1 MVSVKAP
8 QNLTMRG
15 GEPIAIVGTG
25 CRFPGGASSPSK
37 LWEMLLDKRDAL
49 RAIPMDRWNSEGF
62 HHSNGERAGALNVK
76 HAYLLRENVREW
88 DASFFGINPRE
99 AEAVDPQHRILL
111 ETVYEA
117 MESGGF
123 TMEAMQGSDTAVYV
137 GVMTADYCEMLLR
150 SPESL
155 PTYFATGTNS
165 SILSNRLSYFY
176 DLKGPS
182 ETINTACSSS
192 LVAVHRGVQSLRS
205 GEARMAI
212 AGGANLILNP
222 EFMASESNL
231 HMLSAEGRSRM
242 WDAGA
247 NGYARGEGFAAVI
260 MKRLS
265 DAIADGDDITCII
278 RETGVNSDGRTK
290 GITLPSGEAQTSLI
304 QQVYRR
310 AGLNPFSALDRPQ
323 YFEAH
328 GTGTP
333 AGDPI
338 EANGIRDAFFAEN
351 VKREGENLIVGSV
364 KTAMGHTEGT
374 AGLAGLIKTANA
386 IKLGVIPGNLLFQ
399 SYNPKI
405 LPLLDHLAL
414 ATETQAWPAPP
425 AGQPRRASVNCFGF
439 GGTNAHAIVESYSP
453 APALHRKQ
461 LMPASTQT
469 PMAIP
474 LVLSANNEASLAT
487 MVSNYRDFI
496 ASNDQINLNDLAWTL
511 QNRRSELAL
520 KVTFAGPSREA
531 LLANMTAIIGKTQ
544 QSPPA
549 AIGTRCDHRSKSP
562 RILGVFTGQGAQW
575 ANMGRELVL
584 SSSMA
589 KASVVH
595 LDAALAELPD
605 GPAWTLEDVICDKQ
619 AGKRIDEAEFSQPVC
634 TAVQVMLVDILR
646 SVGHKFTTV
655 VGHSSGEI
663 GAAYAAGVVSASEA
677 IKIAYYRGLHTKLA
691 QGPSGKEGT
700 MLAAGLS
707 HEDADEFCAQPAL
720 SGRIQVAASN
730 APESVTLSGDID
742 AIKEAKIILDD
753 RGIFARALKVNKAY
767 HSQHMNP
774 VSVPYM
780 ASLRA
785 CLINPKLP
793 SDGCTWVSS
802 VTGDPII
809 DEVDLKALKS
819 VYWKDNMLK
828 PVLFSTAVEQA
839 VLGEEPFD
847 FAIEV
852 GPHTALKGPFL
863 QTYKAATGVSLPYG
877 GTLARF
883 TNDIAAMSNCLG
895 GLMNHVAP
903 SALTTSEYIQ
913 SFQSGVAPAL
923 ATGLPT
929 YAWDHSQIYWGET
942 RYSRKYRQRSKP
954 RHDLLGAQLPDD
966 LEHDMR
972 YRNTIRVS
980 ETPWLAG
987 HKVQGQIVY
996 PGAAYLVMALE
1007 ASKDLA
1013 KDKQTKLVE
1022 LLDIELSRAIALEEG
1037 SAGVDTLLTLKKTH
1051 EGPLNGEDL
1060 IEAEFSIFSA
1070 IGVDAETWD
1079 LNMKGRL
1086 RVVLA
1091 DSNTPDIILP
1101 VRDDTPVLLSTLNV
1115 ESFYNSL
1122 VKIGFNYTG
1131 LFHRLTGIS
1140 RRMNRATA
1148 TAIEYPEDPE
1158 MPAMMHPALMDASF
1172 QTVFAALHFPGDGGM
1187 ASPYLPTGIKCLR
1200 ISTDRDEAAPATQVT
1215 IDTFITSN
1223 ENTKI
1228 VADIEMCDS
1237 TTGAPR
1243 LQIEGLACTSLERAN
1258 ADNDVELYSQ
1268 TIWRPEV
1275 SSTASKF
1282 ALSAEGATAELSMV
1296 DLCERLAYMYLRKLD
1311 HSVARKEVETFSWN
1325 HQRIFQFIDHL
1336 FPVVENGQHPTLR
1349 AEWAKDDPIWLETQ
1363 AAKHMDQVDIQLI
1376 TTVGQNLL
1384 SVVRGE
1390 TNLLECMM
1398 KDDMLNR
1405 YYALGQQIKE
1415 SNVSLSRAVGQVVHR
1430 YAGMKILEVGAGN
1443 GSVTKGV
1450 FEEIGHLFKSYIF
1463 TDFTDKSFEKA
1474 RENLQKWTGKMKFQ
1488 PLEIEGD
1495 VTAQGFEKHS
1505 FDMVIASNVVQTSQN
1520 LQRTMENIRLL
1531 LKPGGYVL
1539 LQEISVP
1546 DVLRVK
1552 FMTLGLPAWW
1562 LGDDDSR
1569 RFGPAASMSQWT
1581 SLLKE
1586 TGFSGVDQVTND
1598 LADRPMFMTSVVLSQ
1613 ALSDEVKFL
1622 REPLCPPALPIVL
1635 KDICIIGGNQARNA
1649 EITAYISE
1657 SCRRLGNELPRLSY
1671 IDSIDKAH
1679 LHTTPF
1685 TSVIFVQDLDQP
1697 IWKDLKQETITGLQS
1712 VVDQARQVLWVTSGC
1727 RLENAYANMSVGVGR
1742 GMQSEYAHV
1751 QFQLLDIEPSEAE
1764 TSNDLIAAASLRLFA
1779 DDAIRAAS
1787 PNILWTAESELVVKN
1802 GKFLIPR
1809 ITADQVLNNRLNA
1822 RRRPIQ
1828 KKVSP
1833 AETQVMVSESEGS
1846 YVLSEPHL
1854 SMIAT
1859 KDTSAIKIKVTHSLL
1874 SAVKVGEN
1882 MHMYLTIGKVVEGGD
1897 IASGKD
1903 VLAFSNINASIID
1916 VPASQVVPI
1925 YVKVDSPPRF
1935 IESVA
1940 NTFVSTA
1947 LFSKLRHGSAVLFLG
1962 PDRSLASAFQ
1972 ATAEALGLKIFSAS
1986 TLPVPAG
1993 SKTIYINPHTPERI
2007 LRNILPAKVD
2017 MVLDFSG
2024 LDQPSSISALQ
2035 GSAECI
2041 NTKVH
2046 DLFGKKPSSGI
2057 NEAPDYLHDE
2067 LLKAHF
2073 VAANFVDRSEDPEIV
2088 SLSQISNSKTRAY
2101 PAVLDFTKASE
2112 VSVQIAPINT
2122 KELFRSDKTYLL
2134 VGCTGGL
2141 GQALCR
2147 WMVYNGAKHL
2157 ALTTRNPKS
2166 VNQVWLDEMAAAGG
2180 NIQIFACD
2188 VTDGTSLRKT
2198 HEEICRKMPQ
2208 IVGVANAAMVLADR
2222 LFNDITLEDFQ
2233 ISLRPKVDG
2242 TNQLDELFG
2251 ERSDLD
2257 FFILFSSLAN
2267 TVGNRG
2273 QTNYLAA
2280 NGYMQTIAAQRRARG
2295 LTASVMHIG
2304 MVIGIGV
2311 VSQDAALESS
2321 LKRQKWMAISEPE
2334 FLDMF
2339 AECIL
2344 VGRPNSGHSNDIITG
2359 LPRNSTLPRAD
2370 NPWYASNPRFSHM
2383 VLKEEGED
2391 NSSTGGSSLPIKQRL
2406 AAATTAE
2413 QRAEI
2418 IQGDFLQK
2426 MSRILQ
2432 ASAENIEVKQPLLA
2446 LGVDSLM
2453 AMEIR
2458 SWFLS
2463 SIDVDVPVLKVL
2475 GGGSIQTLCAEAGA
2489 LVKIVNESA
2498 GEIDISITK
2507 GTSPPSEA
2515 SASSGASTPSLLA
2528 TRPSTPGLSED
2539 FTWLSR
2545 AGSETGEYDGVE
2557 LLPGMERVGRM
2568 SFSQERLWFLQSFLT
2583 NPATYNITLAYRIK
2597 GPFRVADFNQAFYD
2611 LIDRH
2616 ETLRTAFFT
2625 DKTNYLAYLGAVEK
2639 TPFVM
2644 VQKPYTGEAQVKDEF
2659 NLTNNHS
2666 YDLENAESMKA
2677 TLLIE
2682 SPTSHVLIMGFHHI
2696 AVDATS
2702 SQILVRDIAA
2712 IYSGDKL
2719 APLKYQYIDYASKQR
2734 ATVEQAL
2741 SKDVAYW
2748 KSEFPDVPET
2758 LPLFDFGTVKSRKP
2772 LTEYNIRII
2781 DARLDASFTATL
2793 KAASQ
2798 KLRVTPFH
2806 LHLATLQTMLHK
2818 LLNIEDVCIGITD
2831 ANKNDPD
2838 HVDTLGFFVNLLP
2851 LRFKVE
2857 GSRSFAKLTQQAR
2870 DKTLAAL
2877 EHSQIPYNV
2886 LLDKLEVP
2894 RSTTS
2899 NPMFQVLMNYK
2910 MGSLRSVPFGE
2921 CEAEVVDFQDA
2932 SNPYDLQFDVE
2943 LAVDGTTLITVSTQS
2958 YLYSEEDL
2966 STVLK
2971 SYTHLL
2977 KTLSSKPS
2985 LPIKDQ
2991 SVFSIKEAHKAIAIG
3006 TGPRVNIDQ
3015 SITINRMFDWAVK
3028 ARSNNIAVVD
3038 NVGGKLTWIEM
3049 ASWVSTI
3056 AAHLLGLGV
3065 RPQAFV
3071 GVNCEPSA
3079 MSVCYW
3085 LAVIR
3090 IGAIYVPLDTSNP
3103 AARLELIVNDC
3114 KPVAIICDEQTWAV
3128 AQRAFR
3134 APNRHIFKLSDIG
3147 GRRTKY
3153 TEDMSKPHEI
3163 ACVIYTSGTTGTP
3176 KGTLLTNSNF
3186 VNHIYGVNKEWDIG
3200 REVVL
3205 QPTNLGFDLSLAQM
3219 MQFVASQGKLV
3230 VASLQTRTDP
3240 MALVNLMVEHQV
3252 TYTIVTPSV
3261 YALILRQ
3268 DPALL
3273 QQLTAWRTAFSCG
3286 EPLTSAIVQQ
3296 FQKVNLPNLRLLNSC
3311 GPTEITIINSA
3322 WEIPLQDPNASEQNM
3337 IVGSSL
3343 PNYSTYIL
3351 DEHLNPVPVG
3361 FPGEMVCGGA
3371 SISQGYLGQAELT
3384 AAKWVADPF
3393 ASDADLAKGWDRMYR
3408 TGDRAKMLPDGRFV
3422 FLGRIAGDNQVKLRG
3437 VRIELDDIRSTIVRE
3452 SKGSITE
3459 AAVCLRGEG
3468 ENAFLVAFVVLS
3480 RQITDTRKFLAG
3492 LPLPSAM
3499 IPNTFVTLDILPRTP
3514 NGKIDMRAL
3523 AALDLPSHDSQ
3534 QKSEDSAPI
3543 DLTMTEASLKEIW
3556 SRCLP
3561 AGVSVAGVRGD
3572 SDFFVLGGNSM
3583 LLVNVQAMIRDT
3595 FNANIALYT
3604 LFQSSTL
3611 ESMAA
3616 QIEAVSQVETTVV
3629 INWDSETALD
3639 PRLSE
3644 PSPHS
3649 LGLRPVSRSYV
3660 EIILTGATGFLG
3672 TQILRELVAD
3682 ERVGKIHCI
3691 AIRLPDGKTSRSLPI
3706 ASSKIVKY
3714 YGDLASERLGLTDA
3728 QFTELSKKADRIIHN
3743 GCDVSFLK
3751 SYKSLSASNLGST
3764 KELVRL
3770 AMVRKTPFHFVSTAG
3785 VASFI
3790 PEQDLGE
3797 RFIPDCPPPVDGS
3810 MGYAASKWAGEKYL
3824 LAAATQLGLPVWVHR
3839 PSNILGEGAASVNM
3853 TANILEYSIRVGA
3866 VPRTPGIDG
3875 HMQFVEVDEVAY
3887 LLVNSLFARSQ
3898 DGAVVKNHCGD
3909 DRVRIRELGTYL
3921 ENKFGRKLAVCE
3933 LDDWVEEV
3941 QKAGLS
3947 VGLGSLIREVLRNS
3961 AGTASLKTL
3970 SKRRY

>member
-1 MVSVKAP
+1 MVSTKPVS
-8 QNLTMRG
+8 NVTMQG

-37 LWEMLLDKRDAL
+37 LWDMLLDKRDAL
-49 RAIPMDRWNSEGF
+49 RAIPMDRWNSDGF

-76 HAYLLRENVREW
+76 HAYLLKENVREW

-123 TMEAMQGSDTAVYV
+123 SMEHMQGSDTAVYV
-137 GVMTADYCEMLLR
+137 GVMTADYYEMLLR

-165 SILSNRLSYFY
+165 SILSNRLSYFF

-222 EFMASESNL
+222 EFMATESNL

-265 DAIADGDDITCII
+265 DAIADGDDISCII

-290 GITLPSGEAQTSLI
+290 GITLPSGEAQTNLI
-304 QQVYRR
+304 QQVYRK
-310 AGLNPFSALDRPQ
+310 AGLNPYSALDRPQ

-338 EANGIRDAFFAEN
+338 EANGIRDAFFSET
-351 VKREGENLIVGSV
+351 VKREGENLLVGSV

-425 AGQPRRASVNCFGF
+425 PGQPRRASVNCFGF
-439 GGTNAHAIVESYSP
+439 GGTNAHAIVESYHP
-453 APALHRKQ
+453 APVLSRKQ
-461 LMPASTQT
+461 LMPATSQA
-469 PMAIP
+469 PLAIP
-474 LVLSANNEASLAT
+474 LVLSANNEASLAA
-487 MVSNYRDFI
+487 MVSKYHDFI
-496 ASNDQINLNDLAWTL
+496 ENNEQLNLNDLAWTL

-520 KVTFAGPSREA
+520 KATFSGPTREA
-531 LLANMTAIIGKTQ
+531 LLANLAAVVEKTK

-549 AIGTRCDHRSKSP
+549 AIGKRRDNRAKKA

-575 ANMGRELVL
+575 ANMGRELML

-589 KASVVH
+589 KQSVVQ

-605 GPAWTLEDVICDKQ
+605 GPAWTLEDVICDKE

-646 SVGHKFTTV
+646 SVGHTFTTV

-663 GAAYAAGVVSASEA
+663 GAAYAAGVVNASEA

-707 HEDADEFCAQPAL
+707 HEDADEFCCHPAL
-720 SGRIQVAASN
+720 VGRIQVAASN
-730 APESVTLSGDID
+730 APESVTLSGDVD
-742 AIKEAKIILDD
+742 AVKEAKAMLDE

-785 CLINPKLP
+785 CRIQPKLP
-793 SDGCTWVSS
+793 IEGCTWVSS
-802 VTGDPII
+802 VTGDPIV
-809 DEVDLKALKS
+809 DEMDLKALTS

-839 VLGEEPFD
+839 VLGEEAFD

-863 QTYKAATGVSLPYG
+863 QTYKAATGSNLPYG

-883 TNDIAAMSNCLG
+883 TNDIGAMANCLG
-895 GLMNHVAP
+895 GLMNYKAP
-903 SALTTSEYIQ
+903 SEITTDDYIR
-913 SFQSGVAPAL
+913 SFQSGVSPML
-923 ATGLPT
+923 STGLPT

-972 YRNTIRVS
+972 YRNTVRVS

-1013 KDKQTKLVE
+1013 KDHPTKLVE

-1051 EGPLNGEDL
+1051 EGPLNGENF
-1060 IEAEFSIFSA
+1060 IEAEFAIFSA
-1070 IGVDAETWD
+1070 VGVDAENWD
-1079 LNMKGRL
+1079 LNMKGRM

-1101 VRDDTPVLLSTLNV
+1101 VRDDTPVLLSSLNV

-1122 VKIGFNYTG
+1122 VEIGFNYTG
-1131 LFHRLTGIS
+1131 LFNRLTSID

-1148 TAIEYPEDPE
+1148 SAIEYPEDPE

-1200 ISTDRDEAAPATQVT
+1200 ISTDRDEAAEATPVT

-1223 ENTKI
+1223 ENMKI

-1243 LQIEGLACTSLERAN
+1243 MQIEGLACTSLERAN

-1268 TIWRPEV
+1268 TVWRPEV
-1275 SSTASKF
+1275 TRTAQDIVLTSEDVSSEPS
-1282 ALSAEGATAELSMV
+1282 LV
-1296 DLCERLAYMYLRKLD
+1296 DLCERLAYMYLRKLNT
-1311 HSVARKEVETFSWN
+1311 SVSRQEVESFSWN
-1325 HQRIFQFIDHL
+1325 HQRIFQFINHL

-1349 AEWAKDDPIWLETQ
+1349 AEWAEDDSNWLEAQ
-1363 AAKHMDQVDIQLI
+1363 ATKHLDQVDIQLI

-1430 YAGMKILEVGAGN
+1430 YAGMKILEVGAGT
-1443 GSVTKGV
+1443 GTVSKGV
-1450 FEEIGHLFKSYIF
+1450 FEEIGHLFKSYAF
-1463 TDFTDKSFEKA
+1463 TDSTDKSFDRA

-1488 PLEIEGD
+1488 QLEIEGD
-1495 VTAQGFEKHS
+1495 IVEQGFEEHS
-1505 FDMVIASNVVQTSQN
+1505 YDMIIASNVVQTSQN

-1531 LKPGGYVL
+1531 LKPGGYVV

-1562 LGDDDSR
+1562 AGDEDSR

-1598 LADRPMFMTSVVLSQ
+1598 LADRPMYMTSIVLSQ
-1613 ALSDEVKFL
+1613 ALSDEVQFL
-1622 REPLCPPALPIVL
+1622 REPLCPPTLPITL

-1649 EITAYISE
+1649 EITTYITE
-1657 SCRRLGNELPRLSY
+1657 SCRLLGNELPTFSF
-1671 IDSIDKAH
+1671 IDTIQKAQ
-1679 LHTTPF
+1679 LHTAPIS
-1685 TSVIFVQDLDQP
+1685 SVIFVQDLDEP
-1697 IWKDLKQETITGLQS
+1697 IWKNLKQETIAGLQS

-1727 RLENAYANMSVGVGR
+1727 RLQNAYANMSVGVGR
-1742 GMQSEYAHV
+1742 GLQSEYAHV

-1779 DDAIRAAS
+1779 DDAIRAVC
-1787 PNILWTAESELVVKN
+1787 PNILWTAEPELVIKN

-1809 ITADQVLNNRLNA
+1809 ITADQVLNDRLNA

-1833 AETQVMVSESEGS
+1833 AETQVVVSESDGS

-1854 SMIAT
+1854 SMTAT

-1874 SAVKVGEN
+1874 SAIKVGEN
-1882 MHMYLTIGKVVEGGD
+1882 MHMYLIIGKVVEGGE
-1897 IASGKD
+1897 IAPGKD

-1925 YVKVDSPPRF
+1925 YVKVDSPPKF

-1940 NTFVSTA
+1940 STFVSTA
-1947 LFSKLRHGSAVLFLG
+1947 LFSKLRHGSTVLFLG
-1962 PDRSLASAFQ
+1962 PDKSLASAFQ
-1972 ATAEALGLKIFSAS
+1972 ATAEALGLKTFSAS
-1986 TLPVPAG
+1986 TTPVPAG
-1993 SKTIYINPHTPERI
+1993 SKTVYINPHTPERI
-2007 LRNILPAKVD
+2007 LRNILPAKID

-2024 LDQPSSISALQ
+2024 LDQPSSIAALQ
-2035 GSAECI
+2035 GNDECI
-2041 NTKVH
+2041 NTKIH
-2046 DLFGKKPSSGI
+2046 DLFGKKASSGI
-2057 NEAPDYLHDE
+2057 NKVSDCLHDE

-2073 VAANFVDRSEDPEIV
+2073 VAANFVDRSEAPEIV
-2088 SLSQISNSKTRAY
+2088 SLSQVASSSKTIAY
-2101 PAVLDFTKASE
+2101 PAVLDFTKDAE

-2122 KELFRSDKTYLL
+2122 KELFRADKTYLL

-2147 WMVYNGAKHL
+2147 WMVQNGAKHL

-2166 VNQVWLDEMAAAGG
+2166 VNQTWLDEMATAGG
-2180 NIQIFACD
+2180 NVQIFACD
-2188 VTDGTSLRKT
+2188 VTDGSSLRKT
-2198 HEEICRKMPQ
+2198 HEEICRKMPP
-2208 IVGVANAAMVLADR
+2208 IAGVANAAMVLADR

-2233 ISLRPKVDG
+2233 ISLKPKVDG

-2251 ERSDLD
+2251 EGSNLD

-2273 QTNYLAA
+2273 QSNYLAA

-2321 LKRQKWMAISEPE
+2321 LKRQKWMAISEPA

-2339 AECIL
+2339 AECVIC
-2344 VGRPNSGHSNDIITG
+2344 GRPDSGHSNDIITG
-2359 LPRNSTLPRAD
+2359 IPRNSALPGAD
-2370 NPWYASNPRFSHM
+2370 NPWYASNLRFSHM

-2391 NSSTGGSSLPIKQRL
+2391 NSSAGGSSLPIKQRL
-2406 AAATTAE
+2406 AAAATAE
-2413 QRAEI
+2413 ARAEI
-2418 IQGDFLQK
+2418 IQGDFVQK

-2432 ASAENIEVKQPLLA
+2432 AAAENIECSQPLLA

-2463 SIDVDVPVLKVL
+2463 QIDVDMPVLKVL

-2489 LVKIVNESA
+2489 LVKIVAASEEVELA
-2498 GEIDISITK
+2498 DITK

-2515 SASSGASTPSLLA
+2515 SASSGTSTPSLLA
-2528 TRPSTPGLSED
+2528 TPPSTPGLSED
-2539 FTWLSR
+2539 FTWISR
-2545 AGSETGEYDGVE
+2545 AGSETGEYDGIE

-2644 VQKPYTGEAQVKDEF
+2644 EQKPYTGEAQIKEEF
-2659 NLTNNHS
+2659 NRTNDHS

-2712 IYSGDKL
+2712 IYSGEKL
-2719 APLKYQYIDYASKQR
+2719 APLKFQYIDYANKQR
-2734 ATVEQAL
+2734 ATVDQAL

-2748 KSEFPDVPET
+2748 RNEFPDVPET

-2772 LTEYNIRII
+2772 LTEYNIRIMET
-2781 DARLDASFTATL
+2781 RLDASFTATL

-2818 LLNIEDVCIGITD
+2818 LLNIDDICIGITD

-2857 GSRSFAKLTQQAR
+2857 GARSFAKLTQQAR

-2899 NPMFQVLMNYK
+2899 NPLFQVLMNYK
-2910 MGSLRSVPFGE
+2910 MGSLRSVPIGE

-2943 LAVDGTTLITVSTQS
+2943 LAVDGTTLITVTTQQ

-2966 STVLK
+2966 ATVLN

-2991 SVFSIKEAHKAIAIG
+2991 SVFSVKDAHSALAIG
-3006 TGPRVNIDQ
+3006 TGPRINIDQ

-3038 NVGGKLTWIEM
+3038 NVGGQLTWIEM

-3056 AAHLLGLGV
+3056 SAHLLRLGV
-3065 RPQAFV
+3065 KPQAFV

-3085 LAVIR
+3085 LAVLR
-3090 IGAIYVPLDTSNP
+3090 IGAIYVPLDPSNP
-3103 AARLELIVNDC
+3103 VSRLELIVNDC
-3114 KPVAIICDEQTWAV
+3114 DPAAIICDEHTWAA
-3128 AQRAFR
+3128 AQRSFR
-3134 APNRHIFKLSDIG
+3134 VPNRHIFKLSDMG
-3147 GRRTKY
+3147 GRRTHY
-3153 TEDMSKPHEI
+3153 TEDMSKPNDT

-3176 KGTLLTNSNF
+3176 KGTLLKNSNF
-3186 VNHIYGVNKEWDIG
+3186 VNHIYGVNKEYDIANG
-3200 REVVL
+3200 KEVVL

-3219 MQFVASQGKLV
+3219 MQFIASQGKMV

-3240 MALVNLMVEHQV
+3240 MELVKLMVEHQV

-3261 YALILRQ
+3261 YSLILRQ

-3273 QQLTAWRTAFSCG
+3273 YQLTEWRSAFSCG

-3296 FQKVNLPNLRLLNSC
+3296 FQKINLPKLRLLNSC

-3322 WEIPLQDPNASEQNM
+3322 WEIPLSDPTASEQNM

-3351 DEHLNPVPVG
+3351 DDNLNPVPVG

-3371 SISQGYLGQAELT
+3371 SISQGYLGQKELT
-3384 AAKWVADPF
+3384 AAKWVPDPF
-3393 ASDADLAKGWDRMYR
+3393 ASDADIAKGWDRMYR

-3452 SKGSITE
+3452 SKGAITE

-3468 ENAFLVAFVVLS
+3468 DNAFLVAFAVLG
-3480 RQITDTRKFLAG
+3480 QEIPDTRKFLAG
-3492 LPLPSAM
+3492 LPLPSTM
-3499 IPNTFVTLDILPRTP
+3499 IPNKFFAIDNLPRTP

-3523 AALDLPSHDSQ
+3523 AAIELPSFQEVDDST
-3534 QKSEDSAPI
+3534 PI

-3556 SRCLP
+3556 GRCLP
-3561 AGVSVAGVRGD
+3561 AGVSVAGVRGS

-3595 FNANIALYT
+3595 FAANIALYT

-3616 QIEAVSQVETTVV
+3616 QIEAVSDVETTTA
-3629 INWDSETALD
+3629 INWDQETAL
-3639 PRLSE
+3639 E
-3644 PSPHS
+3644 PSLFESSPHS

-3660 EIILTGATGFLG
+3660 EVVLTGATGFLG
-3672 TQILRELVAD
+3672 AQILRELVAD
-3682 ERVGKIHCI
+3682 ERVGKIHCV
-3691 AIRLPDGKTSRSLPI
+3691 AIRLPDGKTSRALPI
-3706 ASSKIVKY
+3706 MSSKIIKY
-3714 YGDLASERLGLTDA
+3714 YGDLASPRLGLSEQ
-3728 QFTELSKKADRIIHN
+3728 QFIDLSKKADRIIHN

-3751 SYKSLSASNLGST
+3751 SYASLQASNLGST
-3764 KELVRL
+3764 KELTRL

-3790 PEQDLGE
+3790 PELDLGE
-3797 RFIPDCPPPVDGS
+3797 RFIPTFTPPTDGS

-3824 LAAATQLGLPVWVHR
+3824 LAAAEQCNLPVWVHR
-3839 PSNILGEGAASVNM
+3839 PSNILGDGAASVNM
-3853 TANILEYSIRVGA
+3853 TANILEYSMRIGA
-3866 VPRTPGIDG
+3866 VPHTPGIDG
-3875 HMQFVEVDEVAY
+3875 HMQFVEVEEVGY
-3887 LLVNSLFARSQ
+3887 MVVNSLFARSQ
-3898 DGAVVKNHCGD
+3898 GAVVKNHCGD
-3909 DRVRIRELGTYL
+3909 DRIRIRELGTYL
-3921 ENKFGRKLAVCE
+3921 ENKFGQKLAMLE
-3933 LDDWVEEV
+3933 LDDWVVEV

-3947 VGLGSLIREVLRNS
+3947 VGLGSLIREVLRNEG
-3961 AGTASLKTL
+3961 GTASLKTL
-3970 SKRRY
+3970 SRRRF

>member
-1 MVSVKAP
+1 MNSTKAT
-8 QNLTMRG
+8 QNITMQG

-49 RAIPMDRWNSEGF
+49 RPIPMDRWNSDGF

-123 TMEAMQGSDTAVYV
+123 TMEHMQGSDTAVYV
-137 GVMTADYCEMLLR
+137 GVMTADYYEMLLR

-222 EFMASESNL
+222 EFMATESNL

-265 DAIADGDDITCII
+265 DAIADGDEITCII

-290 GITLPSGEAQTSLI
+290 GITLPSGEAQTNLI
-304 QQVYRR
+304 QQVYRK
-310 AGLNPFSALDRPQ
+310 AGLNPYSALDRPQ

-351 VKREGENLIVGSV
+351 IKREGENLLVGSV

-439 GGTNAHAIVESYSP
+439 GGTNAHAIVESFHP
-453 APALHRKQ
+453 APELLRKQ
-461 LMPASTQT
+461 LTPTPNQA

-474 LVLSANNEASLAT
+474 LVLSANNEASLAA
-487 MVSNYRDFI
+487 MVSNYHEFI
-496 ASNDQINLNDLAWTL
+496 QSNDLINLNDLAWTL

-520 KVTFAGPSREA
+520 KITFVGPTKEV
-531 LLANMTAIIGKTQ
+531 LLANMAAVVAKTK
-544 QSPPA
+544 QSPPVS
-549 AIGTRCDHRSKSP
+549 IGQRRDSRSKKA

-575 ANMGRELVL
+575 ANMGRELML
-584 SSSMA
+584 SSTMA
-589 KASVVH
+589 RASIIH
-595 LDAALAELPD
+595 LDAALGELPD
-605 GPAWTLEDVICDKQ
+605 GPHWTLEDVICDPE
-619 AGKRIDEAEFSQPVC
+619 AGKRIDEAEFSQPAC

-646 SVGHKFTTV
+646 SVGHTFTAV
-655 VGHSSGEI
+655 IGHSSGEI
-663 GAAYAAGVVSASEA
+663 GAAYASGAINASEA

-707 HEDADEFCAQPAL
+707 HEDADEFCSQPTLA
-720 SGRIQVAASN
+720 GRIQVAASN
-730 APESVTLSGDID
+730 APESVTLSGDVD
-742 AIKEAKIILDD
+742 AVKDAKALLDA

-774 VSVPYM
+774 VSLPYM

-785 CLINPKLP
+785 CRISPKLP
-793 SDGCTWVSS
+793 SGGCTWVSS
-802 VTGDPII
+802 VTGDPIA
-809 DEVDLKALKS
+809 DEMDLKALTS

-828 PVLFSTAVEQA
+828 PVLFSTAIEQA
-839 VLGEEPFD
+839 VLGEEAFD

-863 QTYKAATGVSLPYG
+863 QTYKAATGSSLPYG

-883 TNDIAAMSNCLG
+883 TNDVSAMANCLG
-895 GLMNHVAP
+895 GLMNYKAP
-903 SALTTSEYIQ
+903 SELTTDAYIC
-913 SFQSGVAPAL
+913 SFQAGIAPAL
-923 ATGLPT
+923 VTGLPT
-929 YAWDHSQIYWGET
+929 YAWDHSQVYWGET

-1013 KDKQTKLVE
+1013 KDQPTKLVE

-1051 EGPLNGEDL
+1051 EGPLNGENF

-1070 IGVDAETWD
+1070 IGIDAETWD
-1079 LNMKGRL
+1079 LNMKGRI

-1091 DSNTPDIILP
+1091 DSDSSDVILP
-1101 VRDDTPVLLSTLNV
+1101 VRDDTPVLLSSLNV

-1122 VKIGFNYTG
+1122 AEIGFNYTG
-1131 LFHRLTGIS
+1131 LFNRLTSID

-1148 TAIEYPEDPE
+1148 SAIEYPEDPE

-1187 ASPYLPTGIKCLR
+1187 TSPYLPTGIKCLR
-1200 ISTDRDEAAPATQVT
+1200 ITTDRDESAPATPVT

-1223 ENTKI
+1223 ENMKI

-1237 TTGAPR
+1237 ATGVPR
-1243 LQIEGLACTSLERAN
+1243 LQIEGLACTSLDRAN

-1275 SSTASKF
+1275 SKIAQTVVATSEAS
-1282 ALSAEGATAELSMV
+1282 SELSIV

-1311 HSVARKEVETFSWN
+1311 KSVSREEVEGFSWN

-1336 FPVVENGQHPTLR
+1336 FPVVENGQHPSLR
-1349 AEWAKDDPIWLETQ
+1349 AEWAEDDSQWLEAQ
-1363 AAKHMDQVDIQLI
+1363 AAKHLDQVDVQLI
-1376 TTVGQNLL
+1376 TSVGQNLL

-1443 GSVTKGV
+1443 GYVTKGV
-1450 FEEIGHLFKSYIF
+1450 FEEIGHLFKSYTF
-1463 TDFTDKSFEKA
+1463 TDSTDTSFDKA

-1495 VTAQGFEKHS
+1495 VAEQGFEEHS
-1505 FDMVIASNVVQTSQN
+1505 YDLIIASNVVQTSQN

-1531 LKPGGYVL
+1531 LKPGGYVV

-1562 LGDDDSR
+1562 SGDDDSR

-1581 SLLKE
+1581 SLLRE
-1586 TGFSGVDQVTND
+1586 TGFSGVDQATND
-1598 LADRPMFMTSVVLSQ
+1598 LADRPMYMTSVVLSQ
-1613 ALSDEVKFL
+1613 ALSKEVQFL

-1635 KDICIIGGNQARNA
+1635 KDICIIGGNQLRNA
-1649 EITAYISE
+1649 EITSYILE
-1657 SCRRLGNELPRLSY
+1657 SCRMLSSEPPRISY
-1671 IDSIDKAH
+1671 IDSIEKAP
-1679 LHTTPF
+1679 LHTAPLS
-1685 TSVIFVQDLDQP
+1685 SVIFVQDLDEP

-1712 VVDQARQVLWVTSGC
+1712 VVDQARQILWVTSGC

-1779 DDAIRAAS
+1779 DDAVRAAC
-1787 PNILWTAESELVVKN
+1787 PNILWTAEPELVIKN
-1802 GKFLIPR
+1802 AKFLIPR
-1809 ITADQVLNNRLNA
+1809 ITANQVLNDRLNA
-1822 RRRPIQ
+1822 RRRPIH

-1833 AETQVMVSESEGS
+1833 AVTQVMVSESKGS
-1846 YVLSEPHL
+1846 YVLSEPHM
-1854 SMIAT
+1854 SMIAL
-1859 KDTSAIKIKVTHSLL
+1859 KDASTIKIKVTHSLL

-1882 MHMYLTIGKVVEGGD
+1882 MHMYLSIGKVVEGGD
-1897 IASGKD
+1897 IAAGKD
-1903 VLAFSNINASIID
+1903 VIAFSPINASIID

-1940 NTFVSTA
+1940 STFVSTA
-1947 LFSKLRHGSAVLFLG
+1947 LFSKLRHGSTVLFLG
-1962 PDRSLASAFQ
+1962 PDKSLAAAFQ
-1972 ATAEALGLKIFSAS
+1972 TTAEALGLKTFSAS
-1986 TLPVPAG
+1986 TTPVPAA
-1993 SKTIYINPHTPERI
+1993 SKTVYINPHTPERI
-2007 LRNILPAKVD
+2007 LRNILPAKID

-2024 LDQPSSISALQ
+2024 LGQPSSIAALQ
-2035 GSAECI
+2035 GSEECI
-2041 NTKVH
+2041 NTKIH
-2046 DLFGKKPSSGI
+2046 DLFGKKPSSGTSKVS
-2057 NEAPDYLHDE
+2057 DGLHDD

-2073 VAANFVDRSEDPEIV
+2073 VAANFVDQSESPKVV
-2088 SLSQISNSKTRAY
+2088 SLSQVSSSAQKIEY
-2101 PAVLDFTKASE
+2101 PAVLDFTRDRE

-2147 WMVYNGAKHL
+2147 WMVQNGAQHL

-2166 VNQVWLDEMAAAGG
+2166 VNQVWLDEMINAGG
-2180 NIQIFACD
+2180 NVQIFACD

-2198 HEEICRKMPQ
+2198 HEEISRKMPP

-2222 LFNDITLEDFQ
+2222 LFNDIKLEDFQ
-2233 ISLRPKVDG
+2233 ISMKPKVDG
-2242 TNQLDELFG
+2242 TNQLNELFG
-2251 ERSDLD
+2251 EGSNLD

-2321 LKRQKWMAISEPE
+2321 LKRQKWMAISEPA

-2344 VGRPNSGHSNDIITG
+2344 VGRPDSGHSNDIITG
-2359 LPRNSTLPRAD
+2359 IPRNSTLPGAD
-2370 NPWYASNPRFSHM
+2370 NPWYASNLRFSHM

-2391 NSSTGGSSLPIKQRL
+2391 NSSSGGSSLPIKQRL
-2406 AAATTAE
+2406 AATATAE

-2418 IQGDFLQK
+2418 IQADFVQK

-2432 ASAENIEVKQPLLA
+2432 AAAENIEVSQPLLA

-2463 SIDVDVPVLKVL
+2463 SIDVDMPVLKVL
-2475 GGGSIQTLCAEAGA
+2475 GGGSIKTLCAEAGA
-2489 LVKIVNESA
+2489 LVKIAAASSE
-2498 GEIDISITK
+2498 ERELDLTK
-2507 GTSPPSEA
+2507 STAPPSEA

-2528 TRPSTPGLSED
+2528 TQPPTPGLSED
-2539 FTWLSR
+2539 FTWISG
-2545 AGSETGEYDGVE
+2545 AGSESCEYDGVE
-2557 LLPGMERVGRM
+2557 LLPGMQRVGRM

-2583 NPATYNITLAYRIK
+2583 NPATYNITLAYRIR

-2625 DKTNYLAYLGAVEK
+2625 DKTNYLACLGAVEK

-2644 VQKPYTGEAQVKDEF
+2644 VQKPYTGEAQIKEEF
-2659 NLTNNHS
+2659 NATNDHS

-2712 IYSGDKL
+2712 IYSGEKL
-2719 APLKYQYIDYASKQR
+2719 APLKYQYIDYANKQR
-2734 ATVEQAL
+2734 ATVDQAL

-2748 KSEFPDVPET
+2748 RTEFPDVPET
-2758 LPLFDFGTVKSRKP
+2758 LGIFDFGTVKSRKP
-2772 LTEYNIRII
+2772 LTEYNIRILET
-2781 DARLDASFTATL
+2781 RLDASFTATL

-2818 LLNIEDVCIGITD
+2818 LLNVNDICIGITD

-2851 LRFKVE
+2851 LRFRVE
-2857 GSRSFAKLTQQAR
+2857 GARSFAKLAQQAR

-2899 NPMFQVLMNYK
+2899 NPLFQVLMNYK
-2910 MGSLRSVPFGE
+2910 MGSLRSVPIGE

-2943 LAVDGTTLITVSTQS
+2943 LAVDGTTLITVTTQS
-2958 YLYSEEDL
+2958 YLYSEQDL
-2966 STVLK
+2966 STVLR

-2991 SVFSIKEAHKAIAIG
+2991 SAFSHKEAQTAVAIG
-3006 TGPRVNIDQ
+3006 TGPRINIDQ
-3015 SITINRMFDWAVK
+3015 SITINRMFDWALN
-3028 ARSNNIAVVD
+3028 ARSNSVAVVD
-3038 NVGGKLTWIEM
+3038 NVGGQLTWIEM
-3049 ASWVSTI
+3049 ASWISTI
-3056 AAHLLGLGV
+3056 SAHLLRLGLK
-3065 RPQAFV
+3065 PQSFV
-3071 GVNCEPSA
+3071 GVNCEPSV

-3085 LAVIR
+3085 LAVLR
-3090 IGAIYVPLDTSNP
+3090 IGAIYVPLDPSNP
-3103 AARLELIVNDC
+3103 VSRLELIVNDC
-3114 KPVAIICDEQTWAV
+3114 QPAAIICDEHTWA
-3128 AQRAFR
+3128 AAERSFR
-3134 APNRHIFKLSDIG
+3134 TPDRHVFRLSDMG
-3147 GRRTKY
+3147 GRRTHH
-3153 TEDMSKPHEI
+3153 TEDVSKPDET

-3186 VNHIYGVNKEWDIG
+3186 VNHIYGVNQEWDIG
-3200 REVVL
+3200 REVIL

-3219 MQFVASQGKLV
+3219 VQFIASQGKLV
-3230 VASLQTRTDP
+3230 VASMQTRTDP
-3240 MALVNLMVEHQV
+3240 MELVNLMVEHRV

-3268 DPALL
+3268 EPALL
-3273 QQLTAWRTAFSCG
+3273 RRLTYWRTAFSCG
-3286 EPLTSAIVQQ
+3286 EPLTSSIVQQ
-3296 FQKVNLPNLRLLNSC
+3296 FQKINLPNLRLLNSC

-3322 WEIPLQDPNASEQNM
+3322 WEIPLQDPTASEQNM

-3351 DEHLNPVPVG
+3351 DENLNPVPVG

-3371 SISQGYLGQAELT
+3371 SISQGYLGQRELT
-3384 AAKWVADPF
+3384 AAKWVPDPF

-3422 FLGRIAGDNQVKLRG
+3422 FLGRISGDNQVKLRG

-3452 SKGSITE
+3452 SKGAITE

-3468 ENAFLVAFVVLS
+3468 DNAFLVAFAVLG
-3480 RQITDTRKFLAG
+3480 QEIVDTRKFLAG
-3492 LPLPSAM
+3492 LPLPSSM
-3499 IPNTFVTLDILPRTP
+3499 IPNNFVALDILPRTP

-3523 AALDLPSHDSQ
+3523 AAVEISTLQ
-3534 QKSEDSAPI
+3534 EDDDTTPI
-3543 DLTMTEASLKEIW
+3543 DLTPTEASLKEIW
-3556 SRCLP
+3556 ARCLP
-3561 AGVSVAGVRGD
+3561 EGVSVAGARSS

-3583 LLVNVQAMIRDT
+3583 LLVNVQAMIRDA

-3616 QIEAVSQVETTVV
+3616 QIEAVSSIETTTA
-3629 INWDSETALD
+3629 INWDAETSLEPALFQ
-3639 PRLSE
+3639 

-3649 LGLRPVSRSYV
+3649 LGLRPVSRSFV
-3660 EIILTGATGFLG
+3660 EVILTGASGFLG
-3672 TQILRELVAD
+3672 AQILRELVSD
-3682 ERVGKIHCI
+3682 ERVGKVHCL
-3691 AIRLPDGKTSRSLPI
+3691 AIRLADGQTSRTLPVD
-3706 ASSKIVKY
+3706 SSKIIKY
-3714 YGDLASERLGLTDA
+3714 YGDLASPRLGLTDA

-3751 SYKSLSASNLGST
+3751 SYKSLSSSNLGST

-3770 AMVRKTPFHFVSTAG
+3770 AMVRKTPLHFVSTAG

-3797 RFIPDCPPPVDGS
+3797 RFIPTYTPPTDGS

-3824 LAAATQLGLPVWVHR
+3824 LAASEQCDLPVWVHR
-3839 PSNILGEGAASVNM
+3839 PANILGEGAASR
-3853 TANILEYSIRVGA
+3853 I
-3866 VPRTPGIDG
+3866 
-3875 HMQFVEVDEVAY
+3875 
-3887 LLVNSLFARSQ
+3887 
-3898 DGAVVKNHCGD
+3898 
-3909 DRVRIRELGTYL
+3909 RIRELGVYL
-3921 ENKFGRKLAVCE
+3921 ESKFGRKLKTLE
-3933 LDDWVEEV
+3933 LDEWVEEV
-3941 QKAGLS
+3941 QKKGLS

-3961 AGTASLKTL
+3961 GGTASLKTL
-3970 SKRRY
+3970 SRRRF

>member
-1 MVSVKAP
+1 MASTRAS
-8 QNLTMRG
+8 QSITMQA

-49 RAIPMDRWNSEGF
+49 RAIPIDRWNSDGF

-76 HAYLLRENVREW
+76 HAYLLKENVREW

-123 TMEAMQGSDTAVYV
+123 TMEHMQGSDTAVYV
-137 GVMTADYCEMLLR
+137 GVMTADYYEMLLR

-222 EFMASESNL
+222 EFMATESNL

-304 QQVYRR
+304 QQVYRK
-310 AGLNPFSALDRPQ
+310 AGLNPYSALDRPQ

-351 VKREGENLIVGSV
+351 IKREGENLLVGSV

-414 ATETQAWPAPP
+414 ATETQTWPVPP
-425 AGQPRRASVNCFGF
+425 VGQPRRASVNCFGF
-439 GGTNAHAIVESYSP
+439 GGTNAHAIIESYHPSP
-453 APALHRKQ
+453 ALVRKQ
-461 LMPASTQT
+461 LMPASTQA

-474 LVLSANNEASLAT
+474 LVLSANNEASLAA
-487 MVSNYRDFI
+487 MVSNYHEFI
-496 ASNDQINLNDLAWTL
+496 QSNDLINLNDLAWTL

-520 KVTFAGPSREA
+520 KTTFAGPTKEA
-531 LLANMTAIIGKTQ
+531 LLANMAAAIGKTK
-544 QSPPA
+544 QSPPVS
-549 AIGTRCDHRSKSP
+549 IGQRREIHSRKA

-575 ANMGRELVL
+575 ANMGRELML
-584 SSSMA
+584 SSTMA
-589 KASVVH
+589 RASIIH
-595 LDAALAELPD
+595 LDAALGELPD
-605 GPAWTLEDVICDKQ
+605 GPHWTLEDVICETE

-646 SVGHKFTTV
+646 SAGHTFTAV
-655 VGHSSGEI
+655 IGHSSGEI
-663 GAAYAAGVVSASEA
+663 GAAYACGAINASEA

-707 HEDADEFCAQPAL
+707 HEDADEFCSQPTLA
-720 SGRIQVAASN
+720 GRIQVAASN

-742 AIKEAKIILDD
+742 AVKDAKTLLDSK
-753 RGIFARALKVNKAY
+753 GIFARALKVNKAY

-774 VSVPYM
+774 VSGPYM

-785 CLINPKLP
+785 CRIRPKLP
-793 SDGCTWVSS
+793 SGGCTWVSS
-802 VTGDPII
+802 VTGDPIV
-809 DEVDLKALKS
+809 DEMDLKALTS

-828 PVLFSTAVEQA
+828 PVLFSTAIEQA
-839 VLGEEPFD
+839 VLGEEAFD
-847 FAIEV
+847 LAIEV

-863 QTYKAATGVSLPYG
+863 QTYKAATGSSLPYG
-877 GTLARF
+877 GTLSRS
-883 TNDIAAMSNCLG
+883 TNDISAMSNCLG
-895 GLMNHVAP
+895 ELMNYKAP
-903 SALTTSEYIQ
+903 SELTTDEYIR
-913 SFQSGVAPAL
+913 SFQAGIAPVL

-1013 KDKQTKLVE
+1013 KDQPKKLVE

-1051 EGPLNGEDL
+1051 EGPLNGENF

-1079 LNMKGRL
+1079 LNMKGRI
-1086 RVVLA
+1086 RIVLA
-1091 DSNTPDIILP
+1091 DSDASDIILP
-1101 VRDDTPVLLSTLNV
+1101 MRDDTPVLLSSLNV

-1122 VKIGFNYTG
+1122 VEIGFNYTG
-1131 LFHRLTGIS
+1131 LFNRLTSID

-1148 TAIEYPEDPE
+1148 SAIEYPEDAE

-1172 QTVFAALHFPGDGGM
+1172 QTIFAALHFPGDGGM

-1200 ISTDRDEAAPATQVT
+1200 IITARDESAPATPVT

-1223 ENTKI
+1223 ENMKI

-1237 TTGAPR
+1237 ATGVPR
-1243 LQIEGLACTSLERAN
+1243 LQIEGLACTSL
-1258 ADNDVELYSQ
+1258 D
-1268 TIWRPEV
+1268 
-1275 SSTASKF
+1275 
-1282 ALSAEGATAELSMV
+1282 
-1296 DLCERLAYMYLRKLD
+1296 RL
-1311 HSVARKEVETFSWN
+1311 SWN

-1336 FPVVENGQHPTLR
+1336 FPIVENGQHPSLR
-1349 AEWAKDDPIWLETQ
+1349 AEWAEDDCQWLEAQ
-1363 AAKHMDQVDIQLI
+1363 GAKHLDQVDIQLI

-1430 YAGMKILEVGAGN
+1430 YAGMKILEVGGGHGYVA
-1443 GSVTKGV
+1443 KGV
-1450 FEEIGHLFKSYIF
+1450 LEEIGHLFKSYTF
-1463 TDFTDKSFEKA
+1463 TDSTDVSFDKA
-1474 RENLQKWTGKMKFQ
+1474 RESLQEWIGKMRFQ

-1495 VTAQGFEKHS
+1495 VTDQGFEEHS
-1505 FDMVIASNVVQTSQN
+1505 FDLIIASNVVQTSQN

-1531 LKPGGYVL
+1531 LKPGGYVV

-1562 LGDDDSR
+1562 SGDDDSR

-1586 TGFSGVDQVTND
+1586 TGFSGVDQATND
-1598 LADRPMFMTSVVLSQ
+1598 LADRPMYMTSVVLSQ
-1613 ALSDEVKFL
+1613 ALSKEVQFL
-1622 REPLCPPALPIVL
+1622 REPLCPPALPIAL
-1635 KDICIIGGNQARNA
+1635 KDICIIGGNQLRNA
-1649 EITAYISE
+1649 EITSYISD
-1657 SCRRLGNELPRLSY
+1657 SCRMLVNELPRISY
-1671 IDSIDKAH
+1671 IDSIEKAQ
-1679 LHTTPF
+1679 LHTTPLS
-1685 TSVIFVQDLDQP
+1685 SVIFVQDLDVP
-1697 IWKDLKQETITGLQS
+1697 IWKDLKQETITGLRS
-1712 VVDQARQVLWVTSGC
+1712 VVNQARQILWVTSGC

-1751 QFQLLDIEPSEAE
+1751 KFQLLDIEPSEAQ

-1779 DDAIRAAS
+1779 DDAIRAAC
-1787 PNILWTAESELVVKN
+1787 PNILWTAEPELIIKN

-1809 ITADQVLNNRLNA
+1809 ITADQVLNDRLNA
-1822 RRRPIQ
+1822 RRRPIH
-1828 KKVSP
+1828 KRVSP
-1833 AETQVMVSESEGS
+1833 AQTQVMVSESNGS
-1846 YVLSEPHL
+1846 YVLSEPHM
-1854 SMIAT
+1854 SMIAL

-1882 MHMYLTIGKVVEGGD
+1882 MHMYLSIGKVVEGGD
-1897 IASGKD
+1897 IAKGKD

-1916 VPASQVVPI
+1916 VPASQVAPI

-1940 NTFVSTA
+1940 STFVSTA
-1947 LFSKLRHGSAVLFLG
+1947 LFSKLRHGSTVLFLG
-1962 PDRSLASAFQ
+1962 PDKRLAAAFQ
-1972 ATAEALGLKIFSAS
+1972 TTAEALGLKTFSAS
-1986 TLPVPAG
+1986 TTPIPAA
-1993 SKTIYINPHTPERI
+1993 SKTVYINPHTPERI
-2007 LRNILPAKVD
+2007 LRTILPAKID

-2024 LDQPSSISALQ
+2024 LDQPSSIAALQ
-2035 GSAECI
+2035 GSEECI
-2041 NTKVH
+2041 NTKIQ
-2046 DLFGKKPSSGI
+2046 DLFGRKPSSGVSK
-2057 NEAPDYLHDE
+2057 ASDGLHDE

-2073 VAANFVDRSEDPEIV
+2073 VAANFVDRSETPKIV
-2088 SLSQISNSKTRAY
+2088 SLSQARNSAQSIEY
-2101 PAVLDFTKASE
+2101 PAVLDFTKDSE

-2147 WMVYNGAKHL
+2147 WMVQNGAKHL

-2166 VNQVWLDEMAAAGG
+2166 VNQVWLGEIINAGG
-2180 NIQIFACD
+2180 NVEIFACD

-2198 HEEICRKMPQ
+2198 HEEISRKMPP
-2208 IVGVANAAMVLADR
+2208 IAGVANAAMVLADR

-2233 ISLRPKVDG
+2233 ISLKPKVDG

-2251 ERSDLD
+2251 EGSNLD

-2321 LKRQKWMAISEPE
+2321 LKRQKWMAISEPA

-2344 VGRPNSGHSNDIITG
+2344 IGRPDSGHSNDIITG
-2359 LPRNSTLPRAD
+2359 IPRNSTLPGAD
-2370 NPWYASNPRFSHM
+2370 NPWYASNLRFSHM
-2383 VLKEEGED
+2383 VLREEGED
-2391 NSSTGGSSLPIKQRL
+2391 NSSAGGSSLPIKQRL
-2406 AAATTAE
+2406 AAAITAE

-2418 IQGDFLQK
+2418 IQADFVQK

-2432 ASAENIEVKQPLLA
+2432 AAAENIEVSQPLLA

-2463 SIDVDVPVLKVL
+2463 SIDIDMPVLKVL
-2475 GGGSIQTLCAEAGA
+2475 GGGSIKTLCAEAGA
-2489 LVKIVNESA
+2489 LVKIVAASA
-2498 GEIDISITK
+2498 EQSEVDFTENPA
-2507 GTSPPSEA
+2507 PPSEA
-2515 SASSGASTPSLLA
+2515 SASSGASSPSLLA
-2528 TRPSTPGLSED
+2528 TQPPTPGLSED
-2539 FTWLSR
+2539 FTWISR
-2545 AGSETGEYDGVE
+2545 AGSETGEYEGVE

-2639 TPFVM
+2639 TTFVM
-2644 VQKPYTGEAQVKDEF
+2644 VQKPYTGEAQIREEF
-2659 NLTNNHS
+2659 NATNNHN
-2666 YDLENAESMKA
+2666 YDLENAESMRA

-2702 SQILVRDIAA
+2702 SQILVRDIAS
-2712 IYSGDKL
+2712 IYSGEKL
-2719 APLKYQYIDYASKQR
+2719 APLKYQYIDYANKQR
-2734 ATVEQAL
+2734 ATVDQAL
-2741 SKDVAYW
+2741 ARDVAYW
-2748 KSEFPDVPET
+2748 KMEFPDVPET
-2758 LPLFDFGTVKSRKP
+2758 LGIFDFGTVKSRKP
-2772 LTEYNIRII
+2772 LTEYNIRIMET
-2781 DARLDASFTATL
+2781 RLDAPFTAML

-2818 LLNIEDVCIGITD
+2818 LLNVNDICIGITD

-2838 HVDTLGFFVNLLP
+2838 HVNTLGFFVNLLP

-2857 GSRSFAKLTQQAR
+2857 GGRSFAKLAQQAR

-2899 NPMFQVLMNYK
+2899 NPLFQVLMNYK
-2910 MGSLRSVPFGE
+2910 MGSLRSVPIGE

-2943 LAVDGTTLITVSTQS
+2943 LAVDGTTLITVTTQS
-2958 YLYSEEDL
+2958 YLYSEQDL
-2966 STVLK
+2966 STVLR

-2991 SVFSIKEAHKAIAIG
+2991 SVFSNKDAQTAVAIG
-3006 TGPRVNIDQ
+3006 TGPRINIDQ

-3028 ARSNNIAVVD
+3028 ARSNSVAVVD
-3038 NVGGKLTWIEM
+3038 NVGGQLTWIEM
-3049 ASWVSTI
+3049 AAWISTI
-3056 AAHLLGLGV
+3056 SAHLLRLGV
-3065 RPQAFV
+3065 KPQSFV

-3085 LAVIR
+3085 LAVLR
-3090 IGAIYVPLDTSNP
+3090 IGAIYVPLDPSNP
-3103 AARLELIVNDC
+3103 VSRLELIVNDC
-3114 KPVAIICDEQTWAV
+3114 NPAAIICDEHTWPA
-3128 AQRAFR
+3128 AERSFR
-3134 APNRHIFKLSDIG
+3134 GPNLHIFKLSDMG
-3147 GRRTKY
+3147 GRRTHY
-3153 TEDMSKPHEI
+3153 TEDMSKPDET

-3200 REVVL
+3200 REVIL

-3230 VASLQTRTDP
+3230 VASMQTRTDP
-3240 MALVNLMVEHQV
+3240 MELVNLMVEHRV

-3268 DPALL
+3268 DAALL
-3273 QQLTAWRTAFSCG
+3273 QRLTHWRTAFSCG
-3286 EPLTSAIVQQ
+3286 EPLTGAIVQQ
-3296 FQKVNLPNLRLLNSC
+3296 FQKINLPNLRLLNSC

-3322 WEIPLQDPNASEQNM
+3322 WEMPLEDPTASELNM

-3351 DEHLNPVPVG
+3351 DENLNPVPVG

-3371 SISQGYLGQAELT
+3371 SISQGYLGQQELT
-3384 AAKWVADPF
+3384 AAKWVPDPF
-3393 ASDADLAKGWDRMYR
+3393 ASDADLAKGWSRMYR

-3422 FLGRIAGDNQVKLRG
+3422 FLGRIDGDNQVKLRG
-3437 VRIELDDIRSTIVRE
+3437 VRIELDDIRSTVVRE
-3452 SKGSITE
+3452 SKGAITE

-3468 ENAFLVAFVVLS
+3468 DNAFLVAFAVLGED
-3480 RQITDTRKFLAG
+3480 IVDTRKFLAG

-3499 IPNTFVTLDILPRTP
+3499 IPNTFVALDILPRTP

-3523 AALDLPSHDSQ
+3523 AAIEISTFQEL
-3534 QKSEDSAPI
+3534 EDTTPI
-3543 DLTMTEASLKEIW
+3543 DLTTTEASLKEIW
-3556 SRCLP
+3556 AHCLP
-3561 AGVSVAGVRGD
+3561 DGISAAGARSS

-3583 LLVNVQAMIRDT
+3583 LLVNVQALIRDT

-3604 LFQSSTL
+3604 LFQCSTL

-3616 QIEAVSQVETTVV
+3616 QIEAVSSVETTTA
-3629 INWDSETALD
+3629 INWDVETALE
-3639 PRLSE
+3639 PALFQ

-3649 LGLRPVSRSYV
+3649 LGLRPVSRSFV
-3660 EIILTGATGFLG
+3660 EVILTGASGFLG
-3672 TQILRELVAD
+3672 TQILRELVSD
-3682 ERVGKIHCI
+3682 ERVGKVHCL
-3691 AIRLPDGKTSRSLPI
+3691 AIRLADGQTSRALPVD
-3706 ASSKIVKY
+3706 SPKIMKY
-3714 YGDLASERLGLTDA
+3714 YGDLASPRLGLTDA

-3751 SYKSLSASNLGST
+3751 SYKSLSSSNLGST

-3770 AMVRKTPFHFVSTAG
+3770 AMVRKAPLHFVSTAG

-3797 RFIPDCPPPVDGS
+3797 RFIPTYAPPTDGS

-3824 LAAATQLGLPVWVHR
+3824 LAAAEQYGLPIWVHR
-3839 PSNILGEGAASVNM
+3839 PANILGEGAASVNM
-3853 TANILEYSIRVGA
+3853 TANILEYSIKIGA
-3866 VPRTPGIDG
+3866 VPHTPGIDG
-3875 HMQFVEVDEVAY
+3875 HMQFVEVEEVGY
-3887 LLVNSLFARSQ
+3887 MVVNALFARSQ
-3898 DGAVVKNHCGD
+3898 GAGAVVKNHCGGE
-3909 DRVRIRELGTYL
+3909 RIRIRELGTYL
-3921 ENKFGRKLAVCE
+3921 ENKFGRKLATLE
-3933 LDDWVEEV
+3933 LDEWVEEV
-3941 QKAGLS
+3941 QKMGLS

-3961 AGTASLKTL
+3961 GGTASLKTL
-3970 SKRRY
+3970 SRRRS

>member
-1 MVSVKAP
+1 MVSVKP
-8 QNLTMRG
+8 SNKITMQG

-49 RAIPMDRWNSEGF
+49 RAIPMDRWNSDGF

-76 HAYLLRENVREW
+76 HAYLLTENVREW
-88 DASFFGINPRE
+88 DASFFGVNPRE

-123 TMEAMQGSDTAVYV
+123 TMEHMQGTDTAVYV
-137 GVMTADYCEMLLR
+137 GVMTADYYEMLLR

-222 EFMASESNL
+222 EFMATESNL

-260 MKRLS
+260 LKRLS

-290 GITLPSGEAQTSLI
+290 GITLPSGEAQTNLI

-310 AGLNPFSALDRPQ
+310 AGLNPFAAQDRPQ

-338 EANGIRDAFFAEN
+338 EANGIRDAFFAEK
-351 VKREGENLIVGSV
+351 VKREGNNLIVGSV

-414 ATETQAWPAPP
+414 ATETQMWPTPP
-425 AGQPRRASVNCFGF
+425 IGQPRRASVNCFGF
-439 GGTNAHAIVESYSP
+439 GGTNAHAILESYQP
-453 APALHRKQ
+453 APALAKRQ
-461 LMPASTQT
+461 LMPASTQA
-469 PMAIP
+469 PMVIP
-474 LVLSANNEASLAT
+474 LVLSANNEASLAA
-487 MVSNYRDFI
+487 MVSKYHDFI
-496 ASNDQINLNDLAWTL
+496 ASSDQISLNDLAWTL
-511 QNRRSELAL
+511 QTRRSELAL
-520 KVTFAGPSREA
+520 KISFAGPTREA
-531 LLANMTAIIGKTQ
+531 LLGNMTTIIGKTQ
-544 QSPPA
+544 QPVPA
-549 AIGTRCDHRSKSP
+549 SIGTRRDDRSKSA

-575 ANMGRELVL
+575 ANMGRELML
-584 SSSMA
+584 SSAMA
-589 KASVVH
+589 KASVVQ
-595 LDAALAELPD
+595 LDVALAELPD
-605 GPAWTLEDVICDKQ
+605 GPAWTLESIICDRE

-634 TAVQVMLVDILR
+634 SAVQIMLVDILR
-646 SVGHKFTTV
+646 SVGLKFTTV

-663 GAAYAAGVVSASEA
+663 GAAYAAGVISASEA

-707 HEDADEFCAQPAL
+707 HEDADDFCAQPAL
-720 SGRIQVAASN
+720 AGRIQVAASN

-742 AIKEAKIILDD
+742 AVKEAKALLDE
-753 RGIFARALKVNKAY
+753 RGIFARTLKVNKAY
-767 HSQHMNP
+767 HSQHMDP

-780 ASLRA
+780 TSLRA
-785 CLINPKLP
+785 CRINPKLP
-793 SDGCTWVSS
+793 VDGCTWVSS
-802 VTGDPII
+802 VTGDPIV
-809 DEVDLKALKS
+809 DEMDLKALAS

-839 VLGEEPFD
+839 ILGEDPFD

-863 QTYKAATGVSLPYG
+863 QTYKAATGSNLAYG

-895 GLMNHVAP
+895 GLMNYIAP
-903 SALTTSEYIQ
+903 SALTTSDYVQ
-913 SFQSGVAPAL
+913 SFQAGIAPAL

-1013 KDKQTKLVE
+1013 KGHQTRLVE
-1022 LLDIELSRAIALEEG
+1022 LLDVELSRAIALEEG

-1051 EGPLNGEDL
+1051 EGPLNGENA
-1060 IEAEFSIFSA
+1060 IEAEFAIFSA
-1070 IGVDAETWD
+1070 VGVDAEWD

-1086 RVVLA
+1086 RIVLA
-1091 DSNTPDIILP
+1091 GSNTPDTVLP
-1101 VRDDTPVLLSTLNV
+1101 LRDNSPVLLSSLNV
-1115 ESFYNSL
+1115 ENFYSSL
-1122 VKIGFNYTG
+1122 LEIGFNYTG
-1131 LFHRLTGIS
+1131 LFHRLTSID

-1148 TAIEYPEDPE
+1148 TATEYPEDPE

-1223 ENTKI
+1223 ENMKI
-1228 VADIEMCDS
+1228 VADIDMCDS

-1243 LQIEGLACTSLERAN
+1243 LQIEGLACTSLERASV
-1258 ADNDVELYSQ
+1258 DNDVELYSQ
-1268 TIWRPEV
+1268 TIWREEV
-1275 SSTASKF
+1275 SRTAKNIVSPSEDP
-1282 ALSAEGATAELSMV
+1282 SADLSMV
-1296 DLCERLAYMYLRKLD
+1296 DLCERLAYMYLRKLN
-1311 HSVARKEVETFSWN
+1311 HSVSRQEVETFSWN

-1336 FPVVENGQHPTLR
+1336 FPVVENGQHPSLR
-1349 AEWAKDDPIWLETQ
+1349 AEWVNDDPQWLEAQ
-1363 AAKHMDQVDIQLI
+1363 AAKYLDQVDIQLI

-1390 TNLLECMM
+1390 TNLLECLM

-1405 YYALGQQIKE
+1405 YYVLGQQIKE

-1430 YAGMKILEVGAGN
+1430 YAGMKILEVGAATGT
-1443 GSVTKGV
+1443 VTKGV
-1450 FEEIGHLFKSYIF
+1450 FQEIGHLFKSYTF
-1463 TDFTDKSFEKA
+1463 TDATDKSFDKA
-1474 RENLQKWTGKMKFQ
+1474 RENLQEWTGKMKFQ
-1488 PLEIEGD
+1488 LLEIEGSI
-1495 VTAQGFEKHS
+1495 TGQGFEEHS
-1505 FDMVIASNVVQTSQN
+1505 YDLIIASNVVQTSQN
-1520 LQRTMENIRLL
+1520 LQRTMANIRLL
-1531 LKPGGYVL
+1531 LKPGGYVV

-1569 RFGPAASMSQWT
+1569 RCGPAASMSQWT

-1598 LADRPMFMTSVVLSQ
+1598 LADRPMYMTSVVLSQ
-1613 ALSDEVKFL
+1613 ALSEEVHFL
-1622 REPLCPPALPIVL
+1622 REPLCPPELPIL
-1635 KDICIIGGNQARNA
+1635 LGDICIIGGNQSRNA
-1649 EITAYISE
+1649 QISTYISD
-1657 SCRRLGNELPRLSY
+1657 SCRQLGNGLPRISY
-1671 IDSIDKAH
+1671 IDNIDKAH
-1679 LHTTPF
+1679 LHTTF
-1685 TSVIFVQDLDQP
+1685 LTSVIFVQDLDEP
-1697 IWKDLKQETITGLQS
+1697 IWKDLKQETIAGLRS
-1712 VVDQARQVLWVTSGC
+1712 VLDQARQILWVTSGC
-1727 RLENAYANMSVGVGR
+1727 RLENAYASMSVGVGR

-1751 QFQLLDIEPSEAE
+1751 RFQLLDIEPAESES
-1764 TSNDLIAAASLRLFA
+1764 SNDLIAAASLRLFA
-1779 DDAIRAAS
+1779 DDAIRAAC
-1787 PNILWTAESELVVKN
+1787 PNILWSAEPELVIKN
-1802 GKFLIPR
+1802 GKLLIPR

-1828 KKVSP
+1828 KMVSP
-1833 AETQVMVSESEGS
+1833 AETKVMVTESETS

-1854 SMIAT
+1854 SILTT
-1859 KDTSAIKIKVTHSLL
+1859 KDPSAIKIKVTHSLL
-1874 SAVKVGEN
+1874 SAVKVGDN
-1882 MHMYLTIGKVVEGGD
+1882 THMYLTIGKVVGGGD
-1897 IASGKD
+1897 IAPGKD

-1916 VPASQVVPI
+1916 VPAAQVVPI

-1940 NTFVSTA
+1940 STFVSTA
-1947 LFSKLRHGSAVLFLG
+1947 LFSKLRHGSTVLFLG
-1962 PDRSLASAFQ
+1962 PDKSLASAFQ
-1972 ATAEALGLKIFSAS
+1972 STAEALGLKTFSAS
-1986 TLPVPAG
+1986 TTPVPAG
-1993 SKTIYINPHTPERI
+1993 SKTVYINPHSPERVI
-2007 LRNILPAKVD
+2007 RKILPAKID
-2017 MVLDFSG
+2017 MVLDFAG
-2024 LDQPSSISALQ
+2024 QGEPSSIPTLQ
-2035 GSAECI
+2035 ASKGCI
-2041 NTKVH
+2041 STNVN
-2046 DLFGKKPSSGI
+2046 DLFGRKVSRGI
-2057 NEAPDYLHDE
+2057 SNDPDRIHDE

-2073 VAANFVDRSEDPEIV
+2073 VAASFVDRAEDPEV
-2088 SLSQISNSKTRAY
+2088 FSLSQISKSPEKRARL
-2101 PAVLDFTKASE
+2101 AVLDFTKDSQVA
-2112 VSVQIAPINT
+2112 VQIAPVNA
-2122 KELFRSDKTYLL
+2122 KELFRSDRTYLL

-2147 WMVYNGAKHL
+2147 WMVQNGAKYL
-2157 ALTTRNPKS
+2157 ALTTRNPKT
-2166 VNQVWLDEMAAAGG
+2166 VNEVWLDEMSAAGG
-2180 NIQIFACD
+2180 NVRIFACD
-2188 VTDGTSLRKT
+2188 VTDGNSLRKT
-2198 HEEICRKMPQ
+2198 HEEICRTMPP
-2208 IVGVANAAMVLADR
+2208 IAGVANAAMVLADR
-2222 LFNDITLEDFQ
+2222 LFNDITVADFQ
-2233 ISLRPKVDG
+2233 ISLKPKVDG

-2251 ERSDLD
+2251 EGSDLD

-2273 QTNYLAA
+2273 QTNYLGA
-2280 NGYMQTIAAQRRARG
+2280 NGYMQAIAAQRRARG

-2321 LKRQKWMAISEPE
+2321 LKRQKWMAISEPA

-2344 VGRPNSGHSNDIITG
+2344 VGRPDSGHSNDIITG
-2359 LPRNSTLPRAD
+2359 LPRNSTLPGAD
-2370 NPWYASNPRFSHM
+2370 NPWYASNLRFSHM
-2383 VLKEEGED
+2383 VLKEDGED
-2391 NSSTGGSSLPIKQRL
+2391 SSSAGGSSLPIKQRL

-2432 ASAENIEVKQPLLA
+2432 AAAENIEVSQPLLA

-2463 SIDVDVPVLKVL
+2463 SIDVDMPVLKVL
-2475 GGGSIQTLCAEAGA
+2475 GGASIRQLCNEAGA
-2489 LVKIVNESA
+2489 LVKIITAAPEEA
-2498 GEIDISITK
+2498 GFQVIKDTE

-2515 SASSGASTPSLLA
+2515 SATSGRSTPSLFDS
-2528 TRPSTPGLSED
+2528 RPSTPGD
-2539 FTWLSR
+2539 FTWIPK
-2545 AGSETGEYDGVE
+2545 AGFEGGEYEGIE
-2557 LLPGMERVGRM
+2557 ILPGMERVGRM

-2625 DKTNYLAYLGAVEK
+2625 DKKNYLAYLGAVEK

-2644 VQKPYTGEAQVKDEF
+2644 VQKPFTGEAQIKEEF
-2659 NLTNNHS
+2659 NRTNDHN
-2666 YDLENAESMKA
+2666 YDLEHAESMKA
-2677 TLLIE
+2677 TLLVE

-2702 SQILVRDIAA
+2702 SQILVRDIAN
-2712 IYSGDKL
+2712 IYSGKKL
-2719 APLKYQYIDYASKQR
+2719 APLKYQYIDYANKQR
-2734 ATVEQAL
+2734 ATVDQAL

-2772 LTEYNIRII
+2772 LTEYNIRIK
-2781 DARLDASFTATL
+2781 DARLDASFTAML

-2818 LLNIEDVCIGITD
+2818 LLNIDDVCIGITD

-2851 LRFKVE
+2851 LRLKVE
-2857 GSRSFAKLTQQAR
+2857 GSRSFAKLAQQTR

-2899 NPMFQVLMNYK
+2899 NPLFQVLLNYK
-2910 MGSLRSVPFGE
+2910 MGSLRSVPIGE
-2921 CEAEVVDFQDA
+2921 CEAAIVDFQDA

-2943 LAVDGTTLITVSTQS
+2943 LAVDGTTLIT
-2958 YLYSEEDL
+2958 
-2966 STVLK
+2966 
-2971 SYTHLL
+2971 
-2977 KTLSSKPS
+2977 
-2985 LPIKDQ
+2985 
-2991 SVFSIKEAHKAIAIG
+2991 G
-3006 TGPRVNIDQ
+3006 
-3015 SITINRMFDWAVK
+3015 MF
-3028 ARSNNIAVVD
+3028 N
-3038 NVGGKLTWIEM
+3038 
-3049 ASWVSTI
+3049 
-3056 AAHLLGLGV
+3056 
-3065 RPQAFV
+3065 
-3071 GVNCEPSA
+3071 
-3079 MSVCYW
+3079 
-3085 LAVIR
+3085 
-3090 IGAIYVPLDTSNP
+3090 
-3103 AARLELIVNDC
+3103 
-3114 KPVAIICDEQTWAV
+3114 
-3128 AQRAFR
+3128 
-3134 APNRHIFKLSDIG
+3134 
-3147 GRRTKY
+3147 
-3153 TEDMSKPHEI
+3153 
-3163 ACVIYTSGTTGTP
+3163 
-3176 KGTLLTNSNF
+3176 
-3186 VNHIYGVNKEWDIG
+3186 
-3200 REVVL
+3200 
-3205 QPTNLGFDLSLAQM
+3205 
-3219 MQFVASQGKLV
+3219 
-3230 VASLQTRTDP
+3230 
-3240 MALVNLMVEHQV
+3240 
-3252 TYTIVTPSV
+3252 
-3261 YALILRQ
+3261 
-3268 DPALL
+3268 
-3273 QQLTAWRTAFSCG
+3273 
-3286 EPLTSAIVQQ
+3286 
-3296 FQKVNLPNLRLLNSC
+3296 
-3311 GPTEITIINSA
+3311 
-3322 WEIPLQDPNASEQNM
+3322 
-3337 IVGSSL
+3337 
-3343 PNYSTYIL
+3343 
-3351 DEHLNPVPVG
+3351 
-3361 FPGEMVCGGA
+3361 
-3371 SISQGYLGQAELT
+3371 
-3384 AAKWVADPF
+3384 
-3393 ASDADLAKGWDRMYR
+3393 
-3408 TGDRAKMLPDGRFV
+3408 
-3422 FLGRIAGDNQVKLRG
+3422 
-3437 VRIELDDIRSTIVRE
+3437 
-3452 SKGSITE
+3452 
-3459 AAVCLRGEG
+3459 
-3468 ENAFLVAFVVLS
+3468 
-3480 RQITDTRKFLAG
+3480 
-3492 LPLPSAM
+3492 
-3499 IPNTFVTLDILPRTP
+3499 
-3514 NGKIDMRAL
+3514 
-3523 AALDLPSHDSQ
+3523 
-3534 QKSEDSAPI
+3534 
-3543 DLTMTEASLKEIW
+3543 
-3556 SRCLP
+3556 
-3561 AGVSVAGVRGD
+3561 
-3572 SDFFVLGGNSM
+3572 
-3583 LLVNVQAMIRDT
+3583 
-3595 FNANIALYT
+3595 
-3604 LFQSSTL
+3604 
-3611 ESMAA
+3611 
-3616 QIEAVSQVETTVV
+3616 
-3629 INWDSETALD
+3629 
-3639 PRLSE
+3639 
-3644 PSPHS
+3644 
-3649 LGLRPVSRSYV
+3649 
-3660 EIILTGATGFLG
+3660 
-3672 TQILRELVAD
+3672 
-3682 ERVGKIHCI
+3682 
-3691 AIRLPDGKTSRSLPI
+3691 
-3706 ASSKIVKY
+3706 
-3714 YGDLASERLGLTDA
+3714 
-3728 QFTELSKKADRIIHN
+3728 
-3743 GCDVSFLK
+3743 
-3751 SYKSLSASNLGST
+3751 
-3764 KELVRL
+3764 
-3770 AMVRKTPFHFVSTAG
+3770 
-3785 VASFI
+3785 
-3790 PEQDLGE
+3790 
-3797 RFIPDCPPPVDGS
+3797 
-3810 MGYAASKWAGEKYL
+3810 
-3824 LAAATQLGLPVWVHR
+3824 
-3839 PSNILGEGAASVNM
+3839 
-3853 TANILEYSIRVGA
+3853 
-3866 VPRTPGIDG
+3866 
-3875 HMQFVEVDEVAY
+3875 
-3887 LLVNSLFARSQ
+3887 
-3898 DGAVVKNHCGD
+3898 
-3909 DRVRIRELGTYL
+3909 
-3921 ENKFGRKLAVCE
+3921 
-3933 LDDWVEEV
+3933 
-3941 QKAGLS
+3941 
-3947 VGLGSLIREVLRNS
+3947 
-3961 AGTASLKTL
+3961 
-3970 SKRRY
+3970 